1 MTTYKAG
8 ARVRQD
14 CAGASSYFTE
24 TLTTTGKYTFTAY
37 NNTVSLNNESFTGT
51 TTRSTTR
58 SDYDFLLFTVNTA
71 GTVDNRMFVGKVYS
85 GKLWDNGTPAR
96 DYIPVFQDGQAGML
110 DKVNNVFYPNAGT
123 GNFVVGK
130 IVESEYES

>member
-14 CAGASSYFTE
+14 CAGVASFFTE

-51 TTRSTTR
+51 ATRSTTR
-58 SDYDFLLFTVNTA
+58 SDYDFLLFSVNTA
-71 GTVDNRMFVGKVYS
+71 GTVDNRMFVGKIYS

-96 DYIPVFQDGQAGML
+96 DFIPAYKDGALGMW
-110 DKVNNVFYPNAGT
+110 DKVNSVFYTNAGT
-123 GNFVVGK
+123 GVFTTSK
-130 IVESEYES
+130 ILEPEYE